1 MKLCCIDWGLMLE
14 QNLPFSPGF
23 ALTLEVQTALG
34 VKSQKPQVPPPLL
47 PTPHSFKPLGLHTYT
62 AKGQADH

>member
-1 MKLCCIDWGLMLE
+1 MLE

-23 ALTLEVQTALG
+23 ALTLEVQTASG

-47 PTPHSFKPLGLHTYT
+47 STPHSFKPLGLHTYT
-62 AKGQADH
+62 VKGQVDH